1 MRSVLA
7 FLVLATGCI
16 DHGSGDT
23 TVEIRA
29 CNASGSNFDAV
40 EYSDFG
46 PEGALPAGTC
56 TQYRVSDHEL
66 YRYAFV
72 KITIGGDDFISQ
84 PIDFVGEA
92 TLPGGRWSYQL
103 TLTGDSVGI
112 TAEAD

>member
-1 MRSVLA
+1 MVIAARRAAGYAVIMRSVLA
-7 FLVLATGCI
+7 ILVLAGGCVARSS
-16 DHGSGDT
+16 DS

-46 PEGALPAGTC
+46 PQGALPAGTC

-72 KITIGGDDFISQ
+72 KIRVGADDFVLQ
-84 PIDFVGEA
+84 PIED
-92 TLPGGRWSYQL
+92 RK
-103 TLTGDSVGI
+103 SVV
-112 TAEAD
+112 